1 LTVSFQDFTDTSTGV
16 GKMAATL
23 AAQVTVVAKAGVL
36 AEPAR
41 LTLPPPVV
49 AQYRIGWREE
59 GDMFVR
65 VNSVT
70 GAQNIDAGVAFLR
83 DKVIPELQGQR
94 GFQGLTASGNR
105 STGDV
110 GILGLWDTLEDLEAS
125 NSAVSKLRKEAMA
138 ALGGQ
143 ISVETMEQ
151 VVAEVARPQDMVG
164 CPLRIVRV
172 KMDPAKADE
181 HISFFRSDVLPE
193 MKAEAGFLGV
203 RNLINRSTGE
213 GVVGTIWA
221 DEDSMQA
228 QEGRAEER
236 RQRALAR
243 GVEIGE
249 PSYRTVLLSH
259 LV

>member
-1 LTVSFQDFTDTSTGV
+1 
-16 GKMAATL
+16 
-23 AAQVTVVAKAGVL
+23 
-36 AEPAR
+36 
-41 LTLPPPVV
+41 
-49 AQYRIGWREE
+49 
-59 GDMFVR
+59 MFVR

-83 DKVIPELQGQR
+83 DKVIAELQGQR
-94 GFQGLTASGNR
+94 GFRGLTASGNH
-105 STGDV
+105 STGDF

-125 NSAVSKLRKEAMA
+125 DSAVSKLRTEAMA

-151 VVAEVARPQDMVG
+151 MVGEVARPQDMVG

-172 KMDPAKADE
+172 KMDPAKVDE
-181 HISFFRSDVLPE
+181 HVAFFRSDVLPE
-193 MKAEAGFLGV
+193 MKAAPGFLAV
-203 RNLINRSTGE
+203 RNMVNRSTGE

-221 DEDSMQA
+221 DEDSRQA
-228 QEGRAEER
+228 NEALAEER
-236 RQRALAR
+236 RQRALDR

-249 PSYRTVLLSH
+249 PSFRTVLLSH